1 MFRGR
6 DLTGSLIGAAVG
18 SLIGVAV
25 GSLLPTSPIGSLSSR
40 SRISA
45 ADVWITPV
53 MAIQEHPPS
62 SSPPRTKSVFVA
74 SENNLRGGLQP
85 TVPPPAA
92 IFLQPNRLH
101 HSLKSDGGAEGQQR
115 APYKIQ
121 SIVPA

>member
-25 GSLLPTSPIGSLSSR
+25 GSLLPTSPIESLSSQ
-40 SRISA
+40 SRNSA

-62 SSPPRTKSVFVA
+62 SSPSRTTFVFVA
-74 SENNLRGGLQP
+74 FENNLRRGLQF

-101 HSLKSDGGAEGQQR
+101 
-115 APYKIQ
+115 Q
-121 SIVPA
+121 SPQI